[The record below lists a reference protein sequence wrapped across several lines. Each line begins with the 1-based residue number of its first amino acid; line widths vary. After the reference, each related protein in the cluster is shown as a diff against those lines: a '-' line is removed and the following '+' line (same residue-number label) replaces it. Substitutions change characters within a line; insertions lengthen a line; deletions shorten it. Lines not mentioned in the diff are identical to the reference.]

1 MNSHGIKK
9 WLPLVV
15 LALALF
21 IIVLDST
28 IISVSIKAIIESLH
42 SNLRAIQW
50 VITGYSLTLAAFLI
64 TGGRLGDIFGR
75 RRMFRIGAVIFAIGS
90 LIASQAHSAPMLL
103 LSVSLVEGFG
113 AAMMMPSTTSLLVST
128 YHGKDRAIGF
138 GVWGAIAGAAA
149 TIGPIVGGY
158 LTSTYSWRWNY
169 LINPIVAL
177 ILLLG
182 SKVIRES
189 RDPHP
194 HKPDFRSIL
203 LSALGLASLVYG
215 LIESSTYGWVKA
227 KLPYEFVGH
236 YYHLLGISISSYAI
250 IIGLLIIAWFVH
262 RQSSLTRRDKFP
274 LVSISLFKNRPF
286 VYSIVTATILLMAQY
301 GLVFILPVFYQGYL
315 GKDAFHSGL
324 AILPLSL
331 GILLSAPL
339 AGFLAGKKGI
349 PQRVLIQVGL
359 CLLIVGSLLLRQEL
373 TTAATIWTLLPG
385 LAVFG
390 LGFGPVVSQIS
401 NVILSAV
408 PVEESGEAA
417 GLNATSRQI
426 GASFG
431 QALIGALLIAT
442 LATRLNADVSQSRII
457 PPPLK
462 PQITANVTA
471 TDESLGT
478 STISL
483 SAKQLPPKINQEIM
497 RIQGDAI
504 VTGSR
509 ASLLLMTGILAIALV
524 SSTLIPKRAAISQAV
539 NPEEN

>member
-1 MNSHGIKK
+1 
-9 WLPLVV
+9 
-15 LALALF
+15 
-21 IIVLDST
+21 
-28 IISVSIKAIIESLH
+28 
-42 SNLRAIQW
+42 
-50 VITGYSLTLAAFLI
+50 
-64 TGGRLGDIFGR
+64 
-75 RRMFRIGAVIFAIGS
+75 
-90 LIASQAHSAPMLL
+90 
-103 LSVSLVEGFG
+103 
-113 AAMMMPSTTSLLVST
+113 
-128 YHGKDRAIGF
+128 
-138 GVWGAIAGAAA
+138 
-149 TIGPIVGGY
+149 
-158 LTSTYSWRWNY
+158 
-169 LINPIVAL
+169 
-177 ILLLG
+177 
-182 SKVIRES
+182 
-189 RDPHP
+189 
-194 HKPDFRSIL
+194 
-203 LSALGLASLVYG
+203 
-215 LIESSTYGWVKA
+215 
-227 KLPYEFVGH
+227 
-236 YYHLLGISISSYAI
+236 
-250 IIGLLIIAWFVH
+250 
-262 RQSSLTRRDKFP
+262 LTRRDKFP